1 MAVEKMSLAKA
12 LNESLRKAL
21 DTDPK
26 VLIMGEDV
34 GKLGGV
40 FRITDGLQKDFGEG
54 RVIDTP
60 LAESGI
66 VGTAIGLALRGYRPI
81 VEIQFDGFVFP
92 AYDQIVTQLAKMH
105 ARALGKVKMPV
116 VIRIPY
122 GGGIGAVEH
131 HSESPEALF
140 AHVAGLK
147 VVSPS
152 NASDAYWMMQQ
163 AVQSDDPIIF
173 FEPKRRYWD
182 KGELDTE
189 SIPGPLHKA
198 AVARE
203 GSDLTLVAYGPMVK
217 VCLEAAAAAQEEGKS
232 VEVLDLRSMSP
243 IDFDAVQASVEKTG
257 LLVVVHEAPVFY
269 GSGAE
274 IAARITERCFYH
286 LEAPVLRVGGYHA
299 PTRRPGWRTSTCR
312 VSTGCSMPSTARW
325 RTEERVVTTM
335 TETSARFRE
344 FKMPDVGEGLTEA
357 EILKWFV
364 QPGDTVTDG
373 QVVCEVETAKAAV
386 ELPIPFDGVVHEL
399 RFPEG
404 TTVDVGEVIIAVDV
418 APGSGDAPAE
428 PEPVQEAVAEP
439 AAEEAPKGRQP
450 VLVGYGVAESST
462 KRRARKGAEIPGPAA
477 AAAQAE
483 INGHRAK
490 VAESRPLAK
499 PPVRKLAKDLGID
512 LATVTPTGEG
522 GVITREDVHA
532 AAAPAPAEAPVRA
545 EEAVAAPAPVEAV
558 APVGRETRIP
568 VKGVRK
574 AIAQAMVG
582 SAFTAPHV
590 TEFVT
595 VDVTRTMKLVAELKE
610 DKDMAGVRVNP
621 LLVIAKA
628 LLVAIKRNPA
638 VNAAWDEANQEIV
651 QKHYVNLG
659 IAAATP
665 RGLIVPNIKD
675 AHDKTLPE
683 LGAALAD
690 LVSTARE
697 GKTSP
702 AAMAGGTVT
711 ITNVGVFGVDTGT
724 PILNPGESAIL
735 AVGAI
740 KLQPWVH
747 KGKVKPRQVT
757 TLALSFDHRLVDGE
771 LGSKV
776 LADVAAIL
784 EQPKRLIT
792 WG

>member
-1 MAVEKMSLAKA
+1 M
-12 LNESLRKAL
+12 
-21 DTDPK
+21 
-26 VLIMGEDV
+26 
-34 GKLGGV
+34 
-40 FRITDGLQKDFGEG
+40 
-54 RVIDTP
+54 
-60 LAESGI
+60 
-66 VGTAIGLALRGYRPI
+66 
-81 VEIQFDGFVFP
+81 
-92 AYDQIVTQLAKMH
+92 TQ
-105 ARALGKVKMPV
+105 
-116 VIRIPY
+116 
-122 GGGIGAVEH
+122 
-131 HSESPEALF
+131 
-140 AHVAGLK
+140 
-147 VVSPS
+147 
-152 NASDAYWMMQQ
+152 
-163 AVQSDDPIIF
+163 
-173 FEPKRRYWD
+173 
-182 KGELDTE
+182 
-189 SIPGPLHKA
+189 
-198 AVARE
+198 
-203 GSDLTLVAYGPMVK
+203 
-217 VCLEAAAAAQEEGKS
+217 
-232 VEVLDLRSMSP
+232 
-243 IDFDAVQASVEKTG
+243 
-257 LLVVVHEAPVFY
+257 
-269 GSGAE
+269 
-274 IAARITERCFYH
+274 
-286 LEAPVLRVGGYHA
+286 
-299 PTRRPGWRTSTCR
+299 
-312 VSTGCSMPSTARW
+312 
-325 RTEERVVTTM
+325 
-335 TETSARFRE
+335 TSARFRE

-399 RFPEG
+399 RFGEG
-404 TTVDVGEVIIAVDV
+404 TTVDVGQVIITVDV
-418 APGSGDAPAE
+418 APGSEDEAPVPAPAQEPVGE
-428 PEPVQEAVAEP
+428 PEAS
-439 AAEEAPKGRQP
+439 AEEPKGRTP

-462 KRRARKGAEIPGPAA
+462 KRRPRKGAAAPEAA
-477 AAAQAE
+477 AVAAAVQAE
-483 INGHRAK
+483 LNGHGAAAP
-490 VAESRPLAK
+490 VIDAPPVSRPLAK

-512 LATVTPTGEG
+512 LATVVPTGKDG
-522 GVITREDVHA
+522 IITREDVHA
-532 AAAPAPAEAPVRA
+532 AAAPAASPAAPVA
-545 EEAVAAPAPVEAV
+545 PEAPAPSVSEPTAV
-558 APVGRETRIP
+558 AVEVPASARETRIP

-610 DKDMAGVRVNP
+610 DKEMAGVRVNP
-621 LLVIAKA
+621 LLIIAKA
-628 LLVAIKRNPA
+628 LLVAIKRNPE

-675 AHDKTLPE
+675 AHDKTLPQ
-683 LGAALAD
+683 LAAALGE
-690 LVSTARE
+690 LVTTARD

-792 WG
+792 WA

>member
-1 MAVEKMSLAKA
+1 M
-12 LNESLRKAL
+12 
-21 DTDPK
+21 
-26 VLIMGEDV
+26 
-34 GKLGGV
+34 
-40 FRITDGLQKDFGEG
+40 
-54 RVIDTP
+54 
-60 LAESGI
+60 
-66 VGTAIGLALRGYRPI
+66 
-81 VEIQFDGFVFP
+81 
-92 AYDQIVTQLAKMH
+92 
-105 ARALGKVKMPV
+105 
-116 VIRIPY
+116 
-122 GGGIGAVEH
+122 
-131 HSESPEALF
+131 
-140 AHVAGLK
+140 
-147 VVSPS
+147 
-152 NASDAYWMMQQ
+152 
-163 AVQSDDPIIF
+163 
-173 FEPKRRYWD
+173 
-182 KGELDTE
+182 
-189 SIPGPLHKA
+189 
-198 AVARE
+198 
-203 GSDLTLVAYGPMVK
+203 
-217 VCLEAAAAAQEEGKS
+217 
-232 VEVLDLRSMSP
+232 
-243 IDFDAVQASVEKTG
+243 
-257 LLVVVHEAPVFY
+257 
-269 GSGAE
+269 
-274 IAARITERCFYH
+274 
-286 LEAPVLRVGGYHA
+286 
-299 PTRRPGWRTSTCR
+299 
-312 VSTGCSMPSTARW
+312 
-325 RTEERVVTTM
+325 TTM
-335 TETSARFRE
+335 TDTSNAARFRE

-404 TTVDVGEVIIAVDV
+404 TTVDVGQVIIAVDV
-418 APGSGDAPAE
+418 APGSGDAAPAAPAAQPEAAPAPAAVAE
-428 PEPVQEAVAEP
+428 PEPEA
-439 AAEEAPKGRQP
+439 EAPKGRQP

-462 KRRARKGAEIPGPAA
+462 KRRARKGTEAAPAA
-477 AAAQAE
+477 AAAAIQGE
-483 INGHRAK
+483 MNGHGTA
-490 VAESRPLAK
+490 AIPEARPLAK

-532 AAAPAPAEAPVRA
+532 AATPAPAVEPVRTEAP
-545 EEAVAAPAPVEAV
+545 VAAPAV
-558 APVGRETRIP
+558 APAPVAAGARETRIP

-610 DKDMAGVRVNP
+610 DKELAGVRVNP
-621 LLVIAKA
+621 LLIVAKA
-628 LLVAIKRNPA
+628 LLVAIKRNPE

-675 AHDKTLPE
+675 AHEQTLPQLAASLGE
-683 LGAALAD
+683 LVA
-690 LVSTARE
+690 TARE

-792 WG
+792 WA